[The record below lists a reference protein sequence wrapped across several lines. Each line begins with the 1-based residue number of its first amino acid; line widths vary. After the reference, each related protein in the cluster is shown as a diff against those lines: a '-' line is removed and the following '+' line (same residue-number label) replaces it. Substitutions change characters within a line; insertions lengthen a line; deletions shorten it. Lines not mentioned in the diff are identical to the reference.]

1 MRRPSGPG
9 FVPGFVL
16 VVVVVV
22 LGFPA
27 ACGDSSSDPTF
38 PDPSGPEDPA
48 DPDPD
53 PGDPSSPWAL
63 TVAETAEALRDPD
76 RVEDGVRSVLANL
89 GVGVYT
95 ANGTQVFAGSETSA
109 ADFWLYDFEIPA
121 LARGALEDGH
131 PFIRLADAVAAVG
144 VAVEAE
150 GLLVHFRDAYA
161 AHPEA
166 FLAALLDQSDLSLE
180 GSPEAVHLT
189 PFQEWLLLLDAF
201 VPTPSASGSA
211 GSSSALGSGS
221 GLRGPAGT
229 TGCGGIQGGGLTPG
243 WGIAGPPAALPPGAD
258 PTLMVQ
264 LVALRQMFAA
274 DVQLSDERAHHLH
287 PGGNHDV
294 PSHSMTITAVVGF
307 RGFPGQV
314 IPCRPDLW
322 AVLTS
327 TTPGADG
334 IWGIPEVS
342 VEWDLSP
349 DFFEE
354 HGRLETAEGTPW
366 FPGLPAFTGFD
377 GRVDLH
383 FTAKDEE
390 SRGVGLETEDAR
402 LVSATFDVGSRLQ
415 QLFPIEYPA
424 LISSFIEPVHHSIP
438 QLFTVEW
445 HEGLEMEL
453 WAGWST
459 DAIAWEMAA
468 LAGAFTVVG
477 HGPEVVARSP
487 ATLPEL
493 FVGSCGFYSR
503 GLELEGL
510 EGFYADASAGGQ
522 TAWMQTT
529 VEHPEDEFAASIEF
543 LGHARGTAVDHIGSF
558 AEAATEA
565 VDEWSF
571 DPAVYVFNIENPG
584 ADTLQFRIDWEYEG
598 EVAGEPEYSQ
608 WWVDAFLRVR
618 SCDGDDGGP
627 DSDWEPFLGYDDE
640 FPGPGSG
647 AEDVWVTE
655 EFVQV
660 HLLLSAGALANA
672 VLRDDM
678 GLPPLESSA
687 SVNGSLT
694 VSLRSIH
701 DPGVALT
708 SATPTLSRTSAPGL
722 IERKRP
728 PRRPR

>member
-1 MRRPSGPG
+1 MRRPSRPG
-9 FVPGFVL
+9 LVPGFLL
-16 VVVVVV
+16 VVIV

-27 ACGDSSSDPTF
+27 ACGDSSSDPTS

-53 PGDPSSPWAL
+53 PGDPASPWAL

-109 ADFWLYDFEIPA
+109 EDFWLYDFEIPA
-121 LARGALEDGH
+121 LAWGALQASH
-131 PFIRLADAVAAVG
+131 PFTHLADAVASLGAAVQ
-144 VAVEAE
+144 AE
-150 GLLVHFRDAYA
+150 SLLAHFREAYA
-161 AHPEA
+161 GHPEA
-166 FLAALLDQSDLSLE
+166 FLVALLHESGLSLE

-201 VPTPSASGSA
+201 VPTPRPPGNADSPAAVATGASSQP
-211 GSSSALGSGS
+211 
-221 GLRGPAGT
+221 PAQT
-229 TGCGGIQGGGLTPG
+229 TGCEAFQGAGLTPG
-243 WGIAGPPAALPPGAD
+243 WGIAGPPTSLPPGVD
-258 PTLMVQ
+258 PAAIMQVA
-264 LVALRQMFAA
+264 ALRQLFVA

-287 PGGNHDV
+287 PDGNHDV
-294 PSHSMTITAVVGF
+294 PPHTMMITAVVGF
-307 RGFPGQV
+307 HGFPADV
-314 IPCRPDLW
+314 IACRPDLW
-322 AVLTS
+322 GTLTGV
-327 TTPGADG
+327 TPGADG
-334 IWGIPEVS
+334 TWGIPDVR
-342 VEWDLSP
+342 VDWDLSYE
-349 DFFEE
+349 FFEE
-354 HGRLETAEGTPW
+354 HGRLETGEGSPW
-366 FPGLPAFTGFD
+366 FPGVPAFTD
-377 GRVDLH
+377 SQGRVDLQ
-383 FTAKDEE
+383 FTARDEDT
-390 SRGVGLETEDAR
+390 RGVGVETEDAR
-402 LVSATFDVGSRLQ
+402 MVSAAFDVGTRLQ
-415 QLFPIEYPA
+415 QIFPIEYPA
-424 LISSFIEPVHHSIP
+424 IISTFFEPVHHSIP
-438 QLFTVEW
+438 QLVTVEW
-445 HEGLEMEL
+445 HEGLEMDL
-453 WAGWST
+453 WTGWST

-543 LGHARGTAVDHIGSF
+543 LGHVRGTAVDHIGSF

-627 DSDWEPFLGYDDE
+627 DSEWEPFLGYDDE

-655 EFVQV
+655 ELVQV

-708 SATPTLSRTSAPGL
+708 SATPTPSRTSAPGL